1 MLDFLTALRVNNDRQ
16 WFGVHKEE
24 YNDIRRQCLE
34 EVGVLIAEIE
44 RFDPHLAGVAPEQC
58 VYRIYRDIRFSAD
71 KSPYKT
77 HFGVVLG
84 HGGKKCKEAAY
95 YLHIDP
101 DGCAF
106 FSGVWFPEMPVLRFL
121 RRNIY
126 DNLDEFL
133 EIIDS
138 PAFKSEYPGLIGESL
153 KTLPK
158 GYPKDCPRPEI
169 FKMKEFLVQKKY
181 KKSIKYLKKVLETN
195 GEDYIAYYYI
205 YKLYNILIK
214 HEKDETKKEKYL
226 NIANKSLKKSA
237 NLGYEKAINQLKREG
252 TKETIRKKRTMW

>member
-1 MLDFLTALRVNNDRQ
+1 MTGISRMLDFLTALKVNNDRQ

-106 FSGVWFPEMPVLRFL
+106 FSGVWFP
-121 RRNIY
+121 
-126 DNLDEFL
+126 
-133 EIIDS
+133 
-138 PAFKSEYPGLIGESL
+138 
-153 KTLPK
+153 
-158 GYPKDCPRPEI
+158 RPEI

-181 KKSIKYLKKVLETN
+181 KKSLFAAGNWQKQV
-195 GEDYIAYYYI
+195 A
-205 YKLYNILIK
+205 
-214 HEKDETKKEKYL
+214 KDAQLAKPFNDFL
-226 NIANKSLKKSA
+226 NYAFEELHT
-237 NLGYEKAINQLKREG
+237 Q
-252 TKETIRKKRTMW
+252 

>member
-1 MLDFLTALRVNNDRQ
+1 MLDFLTALKVNNDRQ

-58 VYRIYRDIRFSAD
+58 VYRIYRDIRFSVD

-106 FSGVWFPEMPVLRFL
+106 SVAYGFRKCLCCAFCGATSTIILTNFL
-121 RRNIY
+121 R
-126 DNLDEFL
+126 L
-133 EIIDS
+133 
-138 PAFKSEYPGLIGESL
+138 
-153 KTLPK
+153 
-158 GYPKDCPRPEI
+158 
-169 FKMKEFLVQKKY
+169 
-181 KKSIKYLKKVLETN
+181 
-195 GEDYIAYYYI
+195 
-205 YKLYNILIK
+205 
-214 HEKDETKKEKYL
+214 
-226 NIANKSLKKSA
+226 
-237 NLGYEKAINQLKREG
+237 
-252 TKETIRKKRTMW
+252 

>member
-1 MLDFLTALRVNNDRQ
+1 MLDFLTALKVNNDRQ

-24 YNDIRRQCLE
+24 YNDIRRQCL
-34 EVGVLIAEIE
+34 
-44 RFDPHLAGVAPEQC
+44 HLAGVAPEQC

-153 KTLPK
+153 KTLPN

-169 FKMKEFLVQKKY
+169 FKMKEFLVPF
-181 KKSIKYLKKVLETN
+181 N
-195 GEDYIAYYYI
+195 DF
-205 YKLYNILIK
+205 
-214 HEKDETKKEKYL
+214 L
-226 NIANKSLKKSA
+226 NYAFEELHT
-237 NLGYEKAINQLKREG
+237 Q
-252 TKETIRKKRTMW
+252 

>member
-1 MLDFLTALRVNNDRQ
+1 MTGISRMLDFLTALKVNNDRQ

-84 HGGKKCKEAAY
+84 HGGKKCKEVAY

-158 GYPKDCPRPEI
+158 GYPKDCPRLEI

-181 KKSIKYLKKVLETN
+181 KKSLFAAGNWQKQV
-195 GEDYIAYYYI
+195 A
-205 YKLYNILIK
+205 
-214 HEKDETKKEKYL
+214 KDAQLAKPFNDFL
-226 NIANKSLKKSA
+226 NYAFEELHT
-237 NLGYEKAINQLKREG
+237 Q
-252 TKETIRKKRTMW
+252 

>member
-1 MLDFLTALRVNNDRQ
+1 MLDFLTALKVNNDRQ

-169 FKMKEFLVQKKY
+169 FKMKEFLVQKNIKIIVCSR
-181 KKSIKYLKKVLETN
+181 KLAEASCKRRSIGKTVQRF
-195 GEDYIAYYYI
+195 
-205 YKLYNILIK
+205 
-214 HEKDETKKEKYL
+214 L
-226 NIANKSLKKSA
+226 NYAFEELHT
-237 NLGYEKAINQLKREG
+237 Q
-252 TKETIRKKRTMW
+252 